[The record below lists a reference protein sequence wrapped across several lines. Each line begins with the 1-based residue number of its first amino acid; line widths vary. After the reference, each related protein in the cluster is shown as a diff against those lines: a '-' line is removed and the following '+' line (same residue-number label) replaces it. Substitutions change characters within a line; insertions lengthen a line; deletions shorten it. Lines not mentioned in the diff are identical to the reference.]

1 MGSTSQTGRE
11 REREMFLIV
20 ILLIS
25 TAFGRP
31 NSAQLQRSSVISDD
45 LEAAELDILE
55 LEAGL
60 SNLQALV
67 TTGTT
72 TLQRLQQIEGSFVAK
87 FEGAKSY
94 LKQANRELN
103 DLADT
108 TVRDSRDM
116 ILLLEDYD
124 RINDPDL
131 LEIAIDIMKDLM
143 IETKERLEEARKKY
157 NSASEAFA
165 NLYTLVKI
173 RNQILDRYVKH
184 NPSEN
189 FRAKQAVFKS
199 KAHSFFQ
206 RAENIFEDIN
216 DNIYLINKWATRSE
230 AVRRNIERFPAG
242 YIYRY
247 TIEVFKTGLLDMKN
261 SAEQFLA

>member
-116 ILLLEDYD
+116 ILLLE
-124 RINDPDL
+124 
-131 LEIAIDIMKDLM
+131 
-143 IETKERLEEARKKY
+143 EALKKY

-165 NLYTLVKI
+165 NLYTLVEI
-173 RNQILDRYVKH
+173 RNQILDREVKH
-184 NPSEN
+184 SPSEN

-199 KAHSFFQ
+199 KSHSFFQ
-206 RAENIFEDIN
+206 RAEIIFEDIN
-216 DNIYLINKWATRSE
+216 DNIYLINKWATSTE

-247 TIEVFKTGLLDMKN
+247 TIEVFKTGILDMKN